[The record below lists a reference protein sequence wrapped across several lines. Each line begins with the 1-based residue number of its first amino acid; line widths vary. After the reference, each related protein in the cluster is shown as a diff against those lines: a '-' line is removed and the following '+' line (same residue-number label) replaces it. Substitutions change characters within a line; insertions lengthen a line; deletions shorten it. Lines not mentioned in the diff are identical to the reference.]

1 MATPLSTDDF
11 FVPTLKDPK
20 TNTFFK
26 YLVQIYSE
34 RKSPYGSY
42 LAGIVVNLEQRL
54 DSAIGACLVPP
65 DKLDLGLCVDS

>member
-34 RKSPYGSY
+34 RKTPSGSY
-42 LAGIVVNLEQRL
+42 EAGIIVNLE
-54 DSAIGACLVPP
+54 
-65 DKLDLGLCVDS
+65 